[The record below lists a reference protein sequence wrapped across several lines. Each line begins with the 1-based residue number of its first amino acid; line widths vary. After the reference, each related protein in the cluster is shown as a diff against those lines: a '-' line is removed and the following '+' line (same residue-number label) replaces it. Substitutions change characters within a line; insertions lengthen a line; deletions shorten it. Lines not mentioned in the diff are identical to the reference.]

1 MRNGSEVPPRFRQ
14 SGDYPLPPLGLIGRI
29 VVRLNEDSRSAVCPR
44 SLSAGYYRN
53 FAAASAFDCCMI
65 INIMSGADR
74 RPGRQPGGSSMDLG
88 QSGEHHQLEQDG
100 TSV

>member
-1 MRNGSEVPPRFRQ
+1 MALKFLQGLGKVVTILSR
-14 SGDYPLPPLGLIGRI
+14 LGLIGRI

-53 FAAASAFDCCMI
+53 IAAASAFDCCMI

-74 RPGRQPGGSSMDLG
+74 RLGR
-88 QSGEHHQLEQDG
+88 
-100 TSV
+100 